1 MQQQPAIM
9 SSIRF
14 LPFIALFLLCIAT
27 AAAQNP
33 DDWQHFAPA
42 GADSALAYEGIV
54 VADSAGGIW
63 AGGHY
68 QGIDHYDGTRWTH
81 ELGQEWI
88 MALTVDRQGRVWAF
102 SNGEL
107 RRRDSSGWKNIGT
120 AGFNE
125 VYYIAVSRN
134 TGAVWTLLEPGLV
147 PFNITQVAAD
157 MYNGAKWTSTRLPL
171 TGGVS
176 ALAVDSADVVWI
188 GTREKGLYRLKGTQ
202 ITNITASDTTI
213 PSNTITGI
221 VAGIRGEIWIGTDQ
235 GLVRYRNGVW
245 DRIGVGPAGLPLPV
259 VGDIVVERSGGIW
272 VYPGAHT
279 DPSAPQIV
287 RFDGLMKTTTITLP
301 FQRMNAWGLAV
312 DTAGHP
318 WLSVH
323 GLGMV
328 RYRSAVVA
336 AVAPVAAA
344 MRGIEAMPNP
354 FSESSD
360 IVLDLPA
367 GSRVAADIV
376 DVRGADVRRLF
387 EGNLQAGRH
396 AIVWNGRDASGA
408 QVASG
413 VYYARVRMGG
423 EIRVVPVVKA
433 R

>member
-1 MQQQPAIM
+1 M
-9 SSIRF
+9 SSIRS
-14 LPFIALFLLCIAT
+14 LAFIALLPLIMAT

-33 DDWQHFAPA
+33 DDWEYFTPA

-68 QGIDHYDGTRWTH
+68 QGIDHYDGTGWKH
-81 ELGQEWI
+81 ELGNEWI

-134 TGAVWTLLEPGLV
+134 TGAVWTLLEPGVV
-147 PFNITQVAAD
+147 PFNITQVVAD
-157 MYNGAKWTSTRLPL
+157 MYNGTKWTGTKLPL

-202 ITNITASDTTI
+202 ITNITASDSTI
-213 PSNTITGI
+213 PSNNISGI
-221 VAGIRGEIWIGTDQ
+221 VAGIRGEIWVATDQ
-235 GLVRYRNGVW
+235 GLARHRNGVW
-245 DRIGVGPAGLPLPV
+245 DRIGVGPAGLPLPI
-259 VGDIVVERSGGIW
+259 VGDIVVERSGAIW

-279 DPSAPQIV
+279 DPSAPQLI
-287 RFDGLMKTTTITLP
+287 RFDGLTKTNTMTLP
-301 FQRMNAWGLAV
+301 FPRFNTWGLAI

-318 WLSVH
+318 WLAVH

-328 RYRSAVVA
+328 RYKNAIVA
-336 AVAPVAAA
+336 AVEPAVPATRA
-344 MRGIEAMPNP
+344 IEAMPNP
-354 FSESSD
+354 FSESSE
-360 IVLDLPA
+360 ITLDLPA
-367 GSRVAADIV
+367 GSQVVADIV
-376 DVRGADVRRLF
+376 DLRGAVVSNLF
-387 EGNLQAGRH
+387 EGHLQAGRR
-396 AIVWNGRDASGA
+396 AILWNGKDASGTA
-408 QVASG
+408 VANG
-413 VYYARVRMGG
+413 VYYARVRIGSAM
-423 EIRVVPVVKA
+423 RVLPVVKV